1 MARTRKRST
10 EPNNPAP
17 GQRRDYT
24 GIGRA
29 TIEHVAERAGV
40 SVATV
45 SRALR
50 GLPNVAASTR
60 ARVEAAALEL
70 SYRPDPNASRLAA
83 GRTYTIGMAV
93 PLIGRWYFSQVVAG
107 AHKTLTAAGYDLLL
121 MGVDSVEARHR
132 FITEWAVLHKRV
144 DGLVMVD
151 LRLSRPEVAELK
163 AASAVVSTVGD
174 RYPPFSSVTIDNRA
188 GAGLAV
194 RHLLDLGHRRIGL
207 IGTGPRVSLSF
218 WVPDERRKGYRDA
231 LGHAD
236 VTNDPV
242 YEAPGDFT
250 VEGGASGMRRL
261 LALRHPPTAVFAM
274 SDEIAMGAMQVAR
287 QSGLRVPEDISFVG
301 FDDHEMAAVVG
312 LTTIR
317 QPVARCG
324 ELAARFVID
333 AIEDASGPQHAVEP
347 FELVVRTSTAAVSR
361 RR

>member
-1 MARTRKRST
+1 MGRTRKRAT
-10 EPNNPAP
+10 DDNAGPDA
-17 GQRRDYT
+17 RRGHT
-24 GIGRA
+24 TIERA
-29 TIEHVAERAGV
+29 TIEHVAARAGV

-60 ARVEAAALEL
+60 ARVEAAALAL

-83 GRTYTIGMAV
+83 GRTFTIGMAV

-107 AHKTLTAAGYDLLL
+107 AHQTLTSAGYDLLL
-121 MGVDSVEARHR
+121 MGVDSEEARHR

-151 LRLSRPEVAELK
+151 LRLSRAEVAELK

-174 RYPPFSSVTIDNRA
+174 RYAPFSSVTIDNREA
-188 GAGLAV
+188 SELAV

-207 IGTGPRVSLSF
+207 IGTGPPVSLSF

-231 LGHAD
+231 LEHAG
-236 VTNDPV
+236 VALDPA

-287 QSGLRVPEDISFVG
+287 QSGLRIPEDISFAG

-317 QPVARCG
+317 QPVARSG

-347 FELVVRTSTAAVSR
+347 IELIVRTSTAAVSR